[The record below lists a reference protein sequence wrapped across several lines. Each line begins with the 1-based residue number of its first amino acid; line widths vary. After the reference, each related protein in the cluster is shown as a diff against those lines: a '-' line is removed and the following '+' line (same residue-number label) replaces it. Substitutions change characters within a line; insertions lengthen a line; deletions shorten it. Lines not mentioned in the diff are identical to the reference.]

1 MAAFLF
7 PQILDDLFQ
16 LLVLFDLLFKLFVEP
31 FVVLK
36 RLVVQAL
43 LLIGDF
49 FILFLNFL
57 RKLDVLFFDFHKFLV
72 HLHLVFIALLVDI
85 SELLVNQLVLFVVL
99 VVLLA
104 LLLTQLARERLFHL
118 FEGVLELDRPLYSS
132 FFAHLFIIILLER
145 LLNFLFFLANGSYLL
160 LQLSLLLQDLN

>member
-85 SELLVNQLVLFVVL
+85 SELLVN
-99 VVLLA
+99 
-104 LLLTQLARERLFHL
+104 
-118 FEGVLELDRPLYSS
+118 
-132 FFAHLFIIILLER
+132 
-145 LLNFLFFLANGSYLL
+145 
-160 LQLSLLLQDLN
+160 